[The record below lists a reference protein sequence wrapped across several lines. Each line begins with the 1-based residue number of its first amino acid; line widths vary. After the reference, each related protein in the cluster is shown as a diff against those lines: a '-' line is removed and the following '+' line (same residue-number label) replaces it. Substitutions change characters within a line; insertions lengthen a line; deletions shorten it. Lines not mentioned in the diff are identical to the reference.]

1 MQVDEDELR
10 RGTCHTRT
18 PTQRAPSCPPSHRCA
33 VAQVQTRS
41 ADEPTTKKCLCTDCT
56 CAHSYPC
63 TPLQTADRKPLP
75 RLVPGIDGSF
85 VETAASPC
93 TPPSCLHQE
102 RRNARAA
109 AAAARRRRRAPFSIS
124 GVEPPSRTALL
135 LKRVVH
141 GPRPL
146 QHTAA
151 SSRSLHGALAP
162 PPAAAFLSCHLD
174 LSTQW

>member
-85 VETAASPC
+85 VETAASVHP
-93 TPPSCLHQE
+93 TLLPAP
-102 RRNARAA
+102 RRAGDGGGGAA
-109 AAAARRRRRAPFSIS
+109 ATARSVFDLWR
-124 GVEPPSRTALL
+124 GTPSRTALL